1 MRALKIAMIATFE
14 DLNDNDFVPKS
25 SEPVLF
31 NQEEFTNL
39 IRDLNLSKVS
49 SELLASRL
57 NDQNLQQ
64 QGTEKG
70 CYKSCSAKYKIW
82 TSLMDYLCPFKTG
95 KRFFRSAEWI
105 HEVWLLCCRDRKDK
119 TNHRK
124 IKNRSVWEQ
133 LNVAD
138 KNFIHIQLLRCEKI
152 IFHPLHIELGLM
164 KQFVKVLDKS
174 GQCF

>member
-70 CYKSCSAKYKIW
+70 CYKSCSAKYKI
-82 TSLMDYLCPFKTG
+82 
-95 KRFFRSAEWI
+95 
-105 HEVWLLCCRDRKDK
+105 
-119 TNHRK
+119 
-124 IKNRSVWEQ
+124 
-133 LNVAD
+133 
-138 KNFIHIQLLRCEKI
+138 
-152 IFHPLHIELGLM
+152 
-164 KQFVKVLDKS
+164 
-174 GQCF
+174 